1 MDTLIRLKKGIV
13 MNFWHI
19 QLHRQNVDEFSIAQL
34 KQILTE
40 KKVIGVGIG
49 NTSKQKFEKECAIG
63 DVVLVK
69 KGATPVALVK
79 ITGNAET
86 LSSEQID
93 AKLDWFEVRRT
104 IDILE
109 FYDSYNQPY
118 EISSRGTLTP
128 CRNLSNATAK
138 FIVGWYKHYVT
149 SHLIEN
155 IILEEEQIKRLKSL
169 FKDYKCKW
177 SEDDQLDCLE
187 QWQKYKDKIDANQ
200 LELDDYTNTTA
211 KSHDEDTRPGS
222 YLCNFLERRT
232 KAFGYSRPGS
242 SHQYMVHANADAPD
256 KYYVKNIGSAAKETA
271 TQNEALT
278 AYNSWIKPLIKKLVS
293 ATTLEALSEIES
305 TPEYKNYEAKQVLQ
319 KMVVLTNA
327 QKQDLKLIHIYKSES
342 IDFLA
347 NFFFDCFNNKQSG
360 FFEKNN
366 AIAIAAEYILYN
378 GSPTLTYEEKNKLS
392 SFLWELANAADL
404 ATEDSPNV
412 IFYGAPGTGKTYT
425 ITNRIKFIT
434 NNDLSRIK
442 DIQFHPSF
450 TYEDFIDGLKPVGVT
465 KDGNMKFE
473 FVNGIFKSFCID
485 AKEALEKAYSEGRDA
500 PVYYFIVDEINRA
513 NLSAVF
519 GETLS
524 LIESGYRDLKNKES
538 RYYKEIQNCQI
549 LNSLINNS
557 SGQEQEKLKKL
568 AYYYTED
575 EKGVVKTFFGV
586 PSNIRFIGMMND
598 VDKSIDSFDLALRRR
613 FRWEQ
618 KTCDYDVVD
627 DFYSNNGSNEEKD
640 VNDFIKDCERLND
653 YIVKSDG
660 LGLGSSYE
668 FGHAFF
674 MKMDQQKISKKNRR
688 KLFENHLKPTLRE
701 YLRGFFEENEIDA
714 KLKEASRKF
723 GVNDDK
729 NEEAEDED

>member
-1 MDTLIRLKKGIV
+1 

-19 QLHRQNVDEFSIAQL
+19 QLHRQNVDEFSDDQL
-34 KQILTE
+34 KQILTQ
-40 KKVIGVGIG
+40 KKVIGVGIS
-49 NTSKQKFEKECAIG
+49 NSSKQKFETECAIG

-79 ITGNAET
+79 ITGNVET
-86 LSSEQID
+86 LTSEQID
-93 AKLDWFEVRRT
+93 TNLDWFEVRRT

-138 FIVGWYKHYVT
+138 FIIGWYKHYVK

-155 IILEEEQIKRLKSL
+155 IILETDQIERLKSL
-169 FKDYKCKW
+169 FKNFKSKW

-187 QWQKYKDKIDANQ
+187 QWKKYKDKIDADQ
-200 LELDDYTNTTA
+200 LKLDDYTNTTA
-211 KSHDEDTRPGS
+211 KSPDEDTRPGN

-242 SHQYMVHANADAPD
+242 SHQYMVHANAEDPD
-256 KYYVKNIGSAAKETA
+256 KYYVKNIGYAAKENA
-271 TQNEALT
+271 SQNEALA
-278 AYNSWIKPLIKKLVS
+278 AYNGWIKPLIKKLVS
-293 ATTLEALSEIES
+293 AATPEDLSVVENS
-305 TPEYKNYEAKQVLQ
+305 FEYKNYEAKQILQ

-327 QKQDLKLIHIYKSES
+327 ERQDLKLIHIYKSES

-347 NFFFDCFNNKQSG
+347 NYFFDCFNNRQSG

-366 AIAIAAEYILYN
+366 AIAIAAEHILYN
-378 GSPTLTYEEKNKLS
+378 GRSSLSFEEKSKMS
-392 SFLWELANAADL
+392 SFLWELANTADL

-412 IFYGAPGTGKTYT
+412 IFYGAPGTGKTHT
-425 ITNRIKFIT
+425 VTNQIKFIT
-434 NNDLSRIK
+434 NNDQSRIK

-465 KDGNMKFE
+465 NNGNMKFE

-485 AKEALEKAYSEGRDA
+485 AKEALEKAYSEGTDA
-500 PVYYFIVDEINRA
+500 PIYYFIVDEINRA

-524 LIESGYRDLKNKES
+524 LIEPGYRDFKNKKN
-538 RYYKEIQNCQI
+538 RYYKETQNCQI

-557 SGQEQEKLKKL
+557 SDGEKEKLKKL

-575 EKGVVKTFFGV
+575 ENGVVKTFFGV

-618 KTCDYDVVD
+618 KTCDYDVID
-627 DFYSNNGSNEEKD
+627 DFYSNNDINEEKD
-640 VNDFIKDCERLND
+640 VSDFIKDCERLNN

-674 MKMDQQKISKKNRR
+674 MKMDKQKITKKNRR

-714 KLKEASRKF
+714 KLKEAGKKF
-723 GVNDDK
+723 GVSDDK
-729 NEEAEDED
+729 NEETEDEN